1 MAHLGIDLGTSNTL
15 VAMLKAGKPVTVDFE
30 EGKMIPSCIY
40 IEEPAGYP
48 LVGSLAL
55 ESRWADPQY
64 RATNSFRG
72 WKPLM
77 GENRVLATLR
87 FEKRPPIEV
96 TPEYLTTLM
105 VEYVVGQLS
114 SKRDDLGNETIESV
128 LITVPHGW
136 RRENPEKCRA
146 TRLAA
151 AQAKVGNKNITVQEL
166 TVSEP
171 VAAAAYWLWEAGKKG
186 LDKALQH
193 KTVLV
198 CDIGGGTFD
207 LSLVRVG
214 GEEKPL
220 DVVDAVNNNI
230 AGDYVDALL
239 LAWVCR
245 QFNERFHTDYPTT
258 AQDILAQ
265 LARPQIPKLRAWC
278 LEVQELK
285 HDLSKNVRY
294 VIKEGRALTSVKPSK
309 SGDFNDDSGHSLS
322 IRLSLA
328 EFERCVEPFYAAGR
342 ELIRDFLTRN
352 REQLPYAV
360 LLAGGGSRMAG
371 VREHILEPALRHFF
385 DPQEASAVLD
395 RISVNPLK
403 TDEVIALGAAL
414 IANGVVSVQE
424 RLLNDVGLIARISAP
439 LAGKLGLSPQEQEV
453 LVSPIIPRGTPL
465 PAVFKSTDL
474 GLPTSI
480 AAGEELEL
488 RVVVGNDPNNPWIQ
502 DWKCHHPG
510 GGQAQSVE
518 WEMRANVD
526 GLTLY
531 LKPQRGGPVY
541 ASFRLTHAG
550 RATLIFGSTEPGIS
564 ALPPKRTPQ
573 QLRQAFEQLKHSS

>member
-15 VAMLKAGKPVTVDFE
+15 VAGLSPSGEPVIKE
-30 EGKMIPSCIY
+30 IGGKMIPSCIY
-40 IEEPAGYP
+40 IERPAGNP
-48 LVGSLAL
+48 VVGEGAL
-55 ESRWADPQY
+55 DMWADPQY
-64 RATNSFRG
+64 DLANSFRG

-105 VEYVVGQLS
+105 VEYVVGELS
-114 SKRDDLGNETIESV
+114 KGDLGGETIESV
-128 LITVPHGW
+128 LVTVPHGW

-171 VAAAAYWLWEAGKKG
+171 VAAAAYWLWEARKKG
-186 LDKALQH
+186 LDKALQG

-214 GEEKPL
+214 GENKPL

-230 AGDYVDALL
+230 AGNYVDALL

-245 QFNERFHTDYPTT
+245 QFNEQFHTDYPTT

-265 LARPQIPKLRAWC
+265 LAQPQMLNLREWY
-278 LEVQELK
+278 LSVQEMK
-285 HDLSKNVRY
+285 YKLSERIRGVSARGGESLRPVREKF
-294 VIKEGRALTSVKPSK
+294 IDP
-309 SGDFNDDSGHSLS
+309 SGHTLMTSLS
-322 IRLSLA
+322 L
-328 EFERCVEPFYAAGR
+328 EDFETCAEPFYAAGR

-352 REQLPYAV
+352 RKQLPSAV

-371 VREHILEPALRHFF
+371 VREHILEPALQHFV
-385 DPQEASAVLD
+385 EEVSSVLD
-395 RISVNPLK
+395 CISVNRLK

-424 RLLNDVGLIARISAP
+424 RLLNDVGLIVFIPAP
-439 LAGKLGLSPQEQEV
+439 LAGKLGLPPQKQKV
-453 LVSPIIPRGTPL
+453 LIIPMLPRSTLL

-474 GLPTSI
+474 GLPTTI
-480 AAGEELEL
+480 AAGEKLDLEL
-488 RVVVGNDPNNPWIQ
+488 VVDDDSEDPWVQ
-502 DWKCHHPG
+502 CWTLSHPG
-510 GGQAQSVE
+510 GGQEQSVE
-518 WEMRANVD
+518 WEMHADMD
-526 GLTLY
+526 GALTLR
-531 LKPQRGGPVY
+531 LQPVRGRPAEVVG
-541 ASFRLTHAG
+541 RLERTRVG
-550 RATLIFGSTEPGIS
+550 RAHLIVGEVLGRGTG
-564 ALPPKRTPQ
+564 ALPRVTPQ

>member
-15 VAMLKAGKPVTVDFE
+15 VARLSPSGEPEILPIGD
-30 EGKMIPSCIY
+30 KMIPSCIY
-40 IEEPAGYP
+40 IEQPAGHP
-48 LVGSLAL
+48 VVGKDAL
-55 ESRWADPQY
+55 DMWADPQY
-64 RATNSFRG
+64 DVAYSFRG
-72 WKPLM
+72 WKPAM
-77 GENRVLATLR
+77 GEKRVLATLR

-96 TPEYLTTLM
+96 TPEYLTTLI
-105 VEYVVGQLS
+105 VEYVVGELS
-114 SKRDDLGNETIESV
+114 RGMLGGETIESV
-128 LITVPHGW
+128 LVTVPHGW

-171 VAAAAYWLWEAGKKG
+171 VAAAAYWLWEARKKG

-258 AQDILAQ
+258 AQGILAQ
-265 LARPQIPKLRAWC
+265 LPQMPKLREWY
-278 LEVQELK
+278 LGVQKMKHTLSDRIRGVITRGRGESLK
-285 HDLSKNVRY
+285 PVKGTFVDLSGHTL
-294 VIKEGRALTSVKPSK
+294 IPS
-309 SGDFNDDSGHSLS
+309 
-322 IRLSLA
+322 LSLA
-328 EFERCVEPFYAAGR
+328 EFETCVEPFYAAGR

-395 RISVNPLK
+395 RISVNTLK

-424 RLLNDVGLIARISAP
+424 RLLNDVGLIAHISAP
-439 LAGKLGLSPQEQEV
+439 LAGKLGLSPQEQQV
-453 LVSPIIPRGTPL
+453 LIIPILPRGTPL

-480 AAGEELEL
+480 AEGKELEL
-488 RVVVGNDPNNPWIQ
+488 ALVVDDDSADPWVQ
-502 DWKCHHPG
+502 CWTLSHPG
-510 GGQAQSVE
+510 GGQPQSVE
-518 WEMRANVD
+518 WEMRADMD
-526 GLTLY
+526 GALTLR
-531 LKPQRGGPVY
+531 LQPVRGRPAEVVG
-541 ASFRLTHAG
+541 RLERTRVG
-550 RATLIFGSTEPGIS
+550 RAHLIVGEVLGQGAG
-564 ALPPKRTPQ
+564 ALPRVTPQ